1 MSQGPEQHA
10 DNEIPLAD
18 ANDPRLAPYRL
29 LTDRALRDR
38 APSSPTEVSATENAP
53 HGRFLA
59 EGHYVLQR
67 LIAAGAPVLSVMLTE
82 RRAAAARE
90 YLSTFRGPRYLVSE
104 ELASKVVGYPVHRG
118 VMGLVARPRPLTPAE
133 LTIDAS
139 LLVYLDGIAD
149 TENVGAIFRTAA
161 ALGADGVL
169 VGPTTADPL
178 YRRCVRV
185 SMGATAVLS
194 WARDTGGDALSRL
207 NGGPLSGWSLVGLSP
222 DGSTTLEH
230 LVEHQPPRSVLILG
244 SEGPG
249 LGDKVRRDCDELVS
263 IPIGADSDSLNVAA
277 TAAIALYR
285 LAARRNGDS
294 RHSGQTK

>member
-185 SMGATAVLS
+185 
-194 WARDTGGDALSRL
+194 
-207 NGGPLSGWSLVGLSP
+207 
-222 DGSTTLEH
+222 
-230 LVEHQPPRSVLILG
+230 
-244 SEGPG
+244 
-249 LGDKVRRDCDELVS
+249 
-263 IPIGADSDSLNVAA
+263 
-277 TAAIALYR
+277 
-285 LAARRNGDS
+285 
-294 RHSGQTK
+294 